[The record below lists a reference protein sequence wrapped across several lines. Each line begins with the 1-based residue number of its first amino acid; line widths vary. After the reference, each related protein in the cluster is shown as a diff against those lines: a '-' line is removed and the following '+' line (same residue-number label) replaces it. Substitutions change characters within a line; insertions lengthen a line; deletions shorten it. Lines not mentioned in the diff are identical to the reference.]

1 MTATATTRAT
11 SAAPSPGAVADRVT
25 AVLTLYNSGHVAA
38 RALAALP
45 KGVRAVVVDNASR
58 DGGAE
63 IARAAR
69 PGVDVVLQPVNGGF
83 GRGCNA
89 GLRRVETEFAAIVNP
104 DLTLAEDALALCLE
118 AADARPDAAI
128 LGADEGGLALPPG
141 SLRPADTVSG
151 SFMLLRMAA
160 LEAIGLF
167 DENIFMYFEDDDLC
181 LRARCAGWVVGHVAG
196 ASVAHV
202 RGGST
207 RPSFDSA
214 DEKSRLWAQA
224 CAYFADKHADE
235 PEGRRARRKLRAYRL
250 KALLGRFGG
259 GPKARRYRALAE
271 GIEQYRRFGPE
282 AMFRNAFTATPATAE
297 AAR

>member
-1 MTATATTRAT
+1 MTTTATTRAT

-25 AVLTLYNSGHVAA
+25 AVLTLFNSGHVAA

-45 KGVRAVVVDNASR
+45 EGVRAVVVDNASR

-69 PGVDVVLQPVNGGF
+69 PGVDVVVQPVNGGF

-89 GLRRVETEFAAIVNP
+89 GLRRVGTEFAAIVNP
-104 DLTLAEDALALCLE
+104 DLTLAEDALALCLD

-128 LGADEGGLALPPG
+128 LGADEGGQALPPG
-141 SLRPADTVSG
+141 AFRPADTVSG

-160 LEAIGLF
+160 LESIGLF

-181 LRARCAGWVVGHVAG
+181 LRARRAGWAVGHVAG

-224 CAYFADKHADE
+224 CAYFADKHAGT
-235 PEGRRARRKLRAYRL
+235 PEGRRARRKLRGYRF
-250 KALLGRFGG
+250 KALLGRIGG
-259 GPKARRYRALAE
+259 SPKARRYRALAE
-271 GIEQYRRFGPE
+271 GVAQYRRFGPE
-282 AMFRNAFTATPATAE
+282 AMFRNAFTASTAE
-297 AAR
+297 ATR